1 MTDDCNCN
9 AVRVVFLKTSF
20 DFLFFFVYRNTV
32 RYGGMVVWLMVQP
45 YAYLGTQKERIKRLL
60 WWKQHQRG
68 GELVSGKMEGWRRR
82 VFQDEL
88 SKATLIELCFERRSG

>member
-45 YAYLGTQKERIKRLL
+45 YAYDTVPGTDRTPYTLER
-60 WWKQHQRG
+60 
-68 GELVSGKMEGWRRR
+68 S
-82 VFQDEL
+82 
-88 SKATLIELCFERRSG
+88 